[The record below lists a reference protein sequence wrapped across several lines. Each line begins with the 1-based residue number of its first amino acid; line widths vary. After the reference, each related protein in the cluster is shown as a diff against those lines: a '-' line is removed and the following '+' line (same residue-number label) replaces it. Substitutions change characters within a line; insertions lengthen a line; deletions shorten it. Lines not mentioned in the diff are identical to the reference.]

1 MSRLLKKL
9 RVRLGR
15 PKPFVECP
23 WDKARK
29 QRRLRRIRRLVRDAG
44 PDEVVVYVN
53 EVDIHLNPKIGPDW
67 MLRGQQKEVL
77 TPGQN
82 QKLPGRGP
90 GRAHGATHLGAGS
103 RKTSLLFLDLLYEL
117 ATRTYRTAR
126 RIHVILDNYGI
137 HDSLQVRLALATEQG
152 RA

>member
-1 MSRLLKKL
+1 MPIVGSGRYSPGPGKVLLL
-9 RVRLGR
+9 RERSYQEIR
-15 PKPFVECP
+15 PTMAKCSLTPPGFFAI
-23 WDKARK
+23 DSK
-29 QRRLRRIRRLVRDAG
+29 LRRIRRLVRDVG
-44 PDEVVVYVN
+44 PDEVVVYVD
-53 EVDIHLNPKIGPDW
+53 EVDIHLNPKIGLDW

-82 QKLPGRGP
+82 QKRYLAGALDAHTERLTWVQGP
-90 GRAHGATHLGAGS
+90 

-137 HDSLQVRLALATEQG
+137 
-152 RA
+152 